1 MNGGARG
8 RSEEMKEEET
18 GRPAGTVTALTSSDL
33 VPSLN
38 LGRVG
43 TNLNVT
49 MGSEAPE
56 LSVLLP
62 HAGIYVRPATP
73 DLLREEKP
81 RLLFAGCVIDL
92 RRDVQQS

>member
-1 MNGGARG
+1 MAGREE
-8 RSEEMKEEET
+8 RSEEMKEEEM
-18 GRPAGTVTALTSSDL
+18 GRPAGMVTALTWSDL

-38 LGRVG
+38 LGGG

-56 LSVLLP
+56 LSVLLA
-62 HAGIYVRPATP
+62 HAGICVRPTAP

-81 RLLFAGCVIDL
+81 HLLFAGCVIDL
-92 RRDVQQS
+92 RQDVQQS

>member
-1 MNGGARG
+1 MN
-8 RSEEMKEEET
+8 EEET

-33 VPSLN
+33 VPSFI
-38 LGRVG
+38 LGGR

-62 HAGIYVRPATP
+62 HAGIHVRPVTP
-73 DLLREEKP
+73 DLLREETP
-81 RLLFAGCVIDL
+81 AFVPCCVIDL
-92 RRDVQQS
+92 QRDIQQS